1 LAGGNIELHRMKPI
15 QAALLIVAGLAT
27 IPASAPAFAADDF
40 KLEAVTSV
48 ASVPVA
54 QLKPRVIV
62 FSETRNGVSAD
73 SPAELIPFDEWL
85 RDKPVQRRFL
95 AMLPDFREPLL
106 KEGGTAK
113 LSMYVAE
120 ARFLIPKPAQAFDL
134 KRYAGIA
141 FLEGLDPAVKHKPI
155 VVADIAANNDPA
167 SANMRPFGRKWCE
180 GAAGCFQSRY
190 RFEGRIPTGI
200 LLVNKLRDETKK
212 PIPDFIEFQ
221 SEIRLPSPQDPQF
234 IDLRTLT
241 GIDTPIAGVF
251 EQTIFQVNQVI
262 HSGKILAVMQQHP
275 SDQKA
280 SIATI
285 YIALAIRSD
294 VLNKQRNFSNAPILR
309 NLVPV
314 QLLMGRSS
322 FNSGDSISA
331 GLPAYARGRIKAIAA
346 AMEKE

>member
-1 LAGGNIELHRMKPI
+1 MKPI
-15 QAALLIVAGLAT
+15 QAALLIAAGLAA
-27 IPASAPAFAADDF
+27 IPVPGPALAADEF
-40 KLEAVTSV
+40 KLEQV
-48 ASVPVA
+48 ASVGTVPVA
-54 QLKPRVIV
+54 QIRPRVII
-62 FSETRNGVSAD
+62 FSETRNGASAD
-73 SPAELIPFDEWL
+73 SPAELIPFEDWL

-120 ARFLIPKPAQAFDL
+120 ARFRIPKPAQAFDL
-134 KRYAGIA
+134 KRYAGIS

-155 VVADIAANNDPA
+155 VSADIAANGDPA
-167 SANMRPFGRKWCE
+167 MANLRPFGRKWCE

-221 SEIRLPSPQDPQF
+221 SEIRLPSPQEPQF

-241 GIDTPIAGVF
+241 GIDAPVSGVF
-251 EQTIFQVNQVI
+251 EQTIFSVNQVI
-262 HSGKILAVMQQHP
+262 HSGKILAVMQQNP
-275 SDQKA
+275 TEPNT

-285 YIALAIRSD
+285 YVALAIKSD
-294 VLNKQRNFSNAPILR
+294 VLNKQRSFSNAPILR

>member
-1 LAGGNIELHRMKPI
+1 MKLL
-15 QAALLIVAGLAT
+15 QAALLVAASFAAT
-27 IPASAPAFAADDF
+27 PTHAADDF
-40 KLEAVTSV
+40 KLDLV
-48 ASVPVA
+48 ASVAAVPVTA
-54 QLKPRVIV
+54 LKPRVIV
-62 FSETRNGVSAD
+62 FSETRLGEKAD
-73 SPAELIPFDEWL
+73 LPAELIPFDEWL

-120 ARFLIPKPAQAFDL
+120 ARFRLPKPAQAFDL
-134 KRYAGIA
+134 KRYASIA
-141 FLEGLDPAVKHKPI
+141 FLEGLDPAVKHTAI
-155 VVADIAANNDPA
+155 AIADAIPNKDAA
-167 SANMRPFGRKWCE
+167 SANLRPMGRKWCE
-180 GAAGCFQSRY
+180 DAAGCFQSRY

-221 SEIRLPSPQDPQF
+221 SEIRLPSPQSPQF
-234 IDLRTLT
+234 VDLRTLT
-241 GIDTPIAGVF
+241 GLDAPVSGVF
-251 EQTIFQVNQVI
+251 EQTIFTVNQVI

-275 SDQKA
+275 TEPNA

-285 YIALAIRSD
+285 YVALAIRSD

-322 FNSGDSISA
+322 FNSGGSISA

-346 AMEKE
+346 AMERD